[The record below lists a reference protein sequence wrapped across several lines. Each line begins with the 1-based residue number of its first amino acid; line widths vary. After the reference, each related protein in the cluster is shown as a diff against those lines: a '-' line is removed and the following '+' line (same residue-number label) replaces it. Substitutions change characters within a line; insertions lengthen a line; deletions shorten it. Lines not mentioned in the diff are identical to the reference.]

1 MAVCIHI
8 ITSIHCSR
16 ISAITVKFRG
26 LHMVM
31 SEQTIPI
38 VMLKLTRNSI
48 QLFLWRFFSIE
59 AYSRVYYYGLYNLWS
74 IM

>member
-1 MAVCIHI
+1 
-8 ITSIHCSR
+8 
-16 ISAITVKFRG
+16 
-26 LHMVM
+26 MVM